1 MSIQLEDSWKGVLDG
16 EFDKGYM
23 MQLREFL
30 KSEQAKGRIIYPPN
44 KLIFNAFNHTPFNN
58 VKIVVIGQD
67 PYHGVNQAHGLSF
80 SVQKGITVPPSLQ
93 NIFKE
98 LQTDIPAFRLP
109 DHGDLTSWADQGVL
123 LLNATLTVEAAKPGS
138 HQKKGWEKFTDRVIS
153 ELSARRSGLVFLL
166 WGRYAQTKGELI
178 DNDKHY
184 ILKAA
189 HPSPFSAYSGFFGCK
204 HFSKANEYLNKNGQK
219 EIDWQI

>member
-30 KSEQAKGRIIYPPN
+30 KNEQTEGRIIYPPN

-98 LQTDIPAFRLP
+98 LQTDIPGFRLP